1 MVTYNGKDLED
12 FQVICLGRGTFNAP
26 ARDIEQVHIPGK
38 SGDLLFDNGGFK
50 NVNLTYPDCHILTDF
65 DNNIAALR
73 NFLLSSPGYHRLEDS
88 YNPDEYRMAE
98 FRGPLD
104 AEAHTARGNDSG
116 KFSLTFNCMPQ
127 RWLKEGEE
135 EIELAATQVL
145 YNKWQPA
152 KPIWTVRL
160 PAGGSVTITI
170 VKYPYP
176 GTGSSLQTTI
186 TNSGTT
192 VRRYRIDTETGTV
205 YEYADYEWSG
215 SGYNGAAAVSGDMPI
230 IGGFSGYEVRVAGL
244 TGGASCKIIPRWWRA

>member
-38 SGDLLFDNGGFK
+38 SGDLLFDNGGFQ
-50 NVNLTYPDCHILTDF
+50 NVPLVYPDCHILTEF
-65 DNNIAALR
+65 DRNMAALR

-116 KFSLTFNCMPQ
+116 KFSLNFNCMPQ

-135 EIELAATQVL
+135 EIELAATQRL
-145 YNKWQPA
+145 HNRWQPA
-152 KPIWTVRL
+152 KPIWTVNV
-160 PAGGSVTITI
+160 PANGSVTITI
-170 VKYPYP
+170 VPV
-176 GTGSSLQTTI
+176 GGSGSGILQTTVA
-186 TNSGTT
+186 NSGSAAYT
-192 VRRYRIDTETGTV
+192 YRIDTETGTV
-205 YEYADYEWSG
+205 YKYTG
-215 SGYNGAAAVSGDMPI
+215 SWFGNGNNGAADVSGDMPV
-230 IGGFSGYEVRVAGL
+230 IGGFGEYEVRVAGL
-244 TGGASCKIIPRWWRA
+244 TGDAFCKIIPRWWRA

>member
-12 FQVICLGRGTFNAP
+12 FQVICLGRGTYNAP

-38 SGDLLFDNGGFK
+38 SGDLLFDNGGFQ

-65 DNNIAALR
+65 NNNIAALR

-127 RWLKEGEE
+127 RWLKAGEE
-135 EIELAATQVL
+135 EITLAATQVL
-145 YNKWQPA
+145 YNRWMPA

-160 PAGGSVTITI
+160 PAGGTVTITI
-170 VKYPYP
+170 VPVN
-176 GTGSSLQTTI
+176 GSGSLQTTI
-186 TNSGTT
+186 TNSDTALH
-192 VRRYRIDTETGTV
+192 RYRIDAEAGVV
-205 YEYADYEWSG
+205 YKYGDYEWYEG
-215 SGYNGAAAVSGDMPI
+215 QGYNGAADVSGDIPV
-230 IGGFSGYEVRVAGL
+230 IGGFGDYEVRVAGL
-244 TGGASCKIIPRWWRA
+244 TGGAFCKVIPRWWRV